1 VNDPRRIETLVAAV
15 ESLDPAAQVQ
25 VRELLAAVFELH
37 RDGLLKACE
46 ALAGVGVLDGLA
58 RDPAVSAMLLLHDL
72 HPLGLEERARAA
84 VDRARSHLAVEGCT
98 VELLS
103 VQGGTVRVRLDRSAG
118 HHATADEVRTA
129 LQEAIWG
136 EAPDVDEIRIEGQIA
151 PGRNES
157 PLVQLRAAAGQ
168 P

>member
-1 VNDPRRIETLVAAV
+1 
-15 ESLDPAAQVQ
+15 
-25 VRELLAAVFELH
+25 
-37 RDGLLKACE
+37 
-46 ALAGVGVLDGLA
+46 
-58 RDPAVSAMLLLHDL
+58 
-72 HPLGLEERARAA
+72 
-84 VDRARSHLAVEGCT
+84 
-98 VELLS
+98 
-103 VQGGTVRVRLDRSAG
+103 VRLDRSAG